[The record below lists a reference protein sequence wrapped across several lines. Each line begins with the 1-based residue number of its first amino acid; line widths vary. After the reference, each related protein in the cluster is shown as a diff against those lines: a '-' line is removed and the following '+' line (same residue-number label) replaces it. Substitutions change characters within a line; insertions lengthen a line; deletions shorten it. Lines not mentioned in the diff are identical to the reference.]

1 MTTDA
6 DFARGIETFIARE
19 TGAPVVRV
27 SDLRRLTGGASRETW
42 SLDAALERAD
52 GSIETLPLILQRDV
66 RGAPKELT
74 RPMEFQLMKAA
85 FDEGVAAPEP
95 LWIGDELIGSGES
108 FFVRRV
114 DGETLPR
121 RLLREDAYADARAAL
136 PAQLGILLAQI
147 HAIPVEKHGLTKL
160 PTPPADISPAV
171 YEVDRYEQ
179 IFRAIAPE
187 PHTAFELAFRWLRE
201 EIRKQGAESNGADAR
216 RTLVHGDFRIGNVL
230 FGLEGLRVMLDW
242 ELAHIGDPMEDMGFI
257 CVRSWRFGGPKP
269 VGGIGDRE
277 PFFAAYE
284 AAGGGKVDPER
295 VRFWE
300 VFGNLRWGI
309 ICLSQA
315 RTYLD
320 GISKSVELA
329 SIGRRTAETE
339 WELLSLVDS

>member
-1 MTTDA
+1 MA
-6 DFARGIETFIARE
+6 DEELARGVEAFVARA
-19 TGAPVVRV
+19 TGASAVRV

-42 SLDAALERAD
+42 SLDATVERA
-52 GSIETLPLILQRDV
+52 GAASETLALILQRDV

-95 LWIGDELIGSGES
+95 LWVGDELVGAGES

-121 RLLREDAYADARAAL
+121 RLLREDMYAQAREVL
-136 PAQLGILLAQI
+136 PEQLGRLLAHI
-147 HAIPVEKHGLTKL
+147 HAIPVEKHGLTSL
-160 PTPPADISPAV
+160 PAPPDGVSPAAH
-171 YEVDRYEQ
+171 EVERYES
-179 IFRAIAPE
+179 IFRMIAPE
-187 PHTAFELAFRWLRE
+187 PHPAFELAFRWLRQHPV
-201 EIRKQGAESNGADAR
+201 IAGAKAGAPAMT

-230 FGLEGLRVMLDW
+230 FGPEGLRVMLDW

-257 CVRSWRFGGPKP
+257 CVRSWRFGGSKP
-269 VGGIGDRE
+269 VGGVGERE

-300 VFGNLRWGI
+300 VFGNLRWGV

-320 GISKSVELA
+320 GVSKSVELA

-339 WELLSLVDS
+339 WELLELISS